1 MVRVGKLSPGEFI
14 ATIFAMGGGSTD
26 AAVTVTAV
34 TGAGKIN
41 WSAQL
46 PSNITPPSIYSASV
60 APGKPWVAVGLG
72 DGQVFVVRGRDG
84 TIIGTIDGQRLFRE
98 VVRARENA
106 GGDPRLGVPAQDGAR

>member
-1 MVRVGKLSPGEFI
+1 MVAASHFGKVYIFSPEGTVLGNFDMGNRATMIRVGKLSPGDSI
-14 ATIFAMGGGSTD
+14 STIFAMGASSTD

-34 TGAGKIN
+34 TGAGKIH

-72 DGQVFVVRGRDG
+72 DG
-84 TIIGTIDGQRLFRE
+84 
-98 VVRARENA
+98 
-106 GGDPRLGVPAQDGAR
+106 